1 MQKGLIIGLVLAL
14 AMVIFTLQ
22 NPAIVQVKFLFWRVT
37 DVPVALFLILSI
49 LLGVIITMV
58 FSLINAN
65 SYKSE
70 NKKLKEEIISLE
82 EELNDFHQ
90 KQQVGEMIS
99 DDGMTINGDPGNK
112 FFDD

>member
-1 MQKGLIIGLVLAL
+1 MQKGLIIGLILAL

-22 NPAIVQVKFLFWRVT
+22 NTAVVQVKFMFWKVA
-37 DVPVALFLILSI
+37 DVPLALFLIISI
-49 LLGVIITMV
+49 LLGVLITTI
-58 FSLINAN
+58 FSLMSTNN
-65 SYKSE
+65 YKSE
-70 NKKLKEEIISLE
+70 NKKLEEEIISLE
-82 EELNDFHQ
+82 EELKEFHQ